1 MSNMVQTWSNLA
13 PDMIQT
19 RRHSIDIFFRPCC
32 LSDEN
37 FKAVARL
44 NVEVGH
50 THSRH
55 GPRMV
60 QKIMH
65 SFGMPLRLSL
75 LVLKIN
81 VHYLV

>member
-1 MSNMVQTWSNLA
+1 MGV
-13 PDMIQT
+13 
-19 RRHSIDIFFRPCC
+19 SIGPCC
-32 LSDEN
+32 LSVEN
-37 FKAVARL
+37 FKAVAKL

-50 THSRH
+50 TQSRH
-55 GPRMV
+55 GPRVV